1 MVYAL
6 AGLSLLGVVI
16 GIALVRSQ
24 RRRVRE
30 MQALRAVMRSVMDGD
45 PEAPSED

>member
-16 GIALVRSQ
+16 GMALIRG
-24 RRRVRE
+24 RRRRARE
-30 MQALRAVMRSVMDGD
+30 MQALRAVMRSVLDGD
-45 PEAPSED
+45 PEAPSKE